1 MPPGGG
7 TAELLERGRDS
18 YARMDWAGA
27 HAALS
32 SADRA
37 RPLEADDLELVATAA
52 YMLGRD
58 EEYLQI
64 LERAHRLHLEE
75 GRTLPAVR
83 CAFWVGANLAQW
95 GEIGHATGWLGRA
108 QRLLERE
115 EGEHVEHGYLLL
127 PVVLR
132 CAAGGDYAAAAEA
145 GAQAAA
151 VGERFADPDLFALAV
166 QEQGK
171 IMVRLGRVDEGLSLL
186 DEAMVAATAGE
197 LSPIV
202 TGLVYCSVIAGCQ
215 EVYDLRR
222 AQEWTA
228 ALTRWC
234 DQQPDLLAFTG
245 QCLVHRAEILQLRGA
260 WQEALREARRARER
274 LPGRKPATTTSADAL
289 YRQGEV
295 LRQLGRFGEAED
307 AYRQA
312 SRAGCEPLPGLAL
325 LRMAQGDADAAAAA
339 IRRVVAE
346 TTAPVRRAHLLPAY
360 VEIML
365 AAGDRAEAR
374 SACAELEA
382 VASGYQSALL
392 AALVAYAHG
401 LVELADGEPR
411 SALPALRE
419 AARRWQDLDAPYE
432 AARAREQV
440 ALACRALGDDDA
452 AAMELEAAHAAFG
465 ALGAA
470 PDANRVAALMAPPA
484 RRGAHGLTAREL
496 EVLRLV
502 AAGKSN
508 REIASLLVVS
518 EHTVARH
525 VQNILAKLDVPSR
538 TAAGAFAFRHDLA

>member
-1 MPPGGG
+1 
-7 TAELLERGRDS
+7 
-18 YARMDWAGA
+18 MDWAGA
-27 HAALS
+27 HASLA
-32 SADRA
+32 SAYRA
-37 RPLEADDLELVATAA
+37 RPLEAVDLELVATAA

-58 EEYLQI
+58 EEYLQF
-64 LERAHRLHLEE
+64 LELAHRLHLEE

-346 TTAPVRRAHLLPAY
+346 TTAPVRRAPSSRRSHRGIRARCSRRLWRTPMGWSSWPTASRVRRSLRSGRGR
-360 VEIML
+360 
-365 AAGDRAEAR
+365 AAGRTSTRPTRQPVPASRWR
-374 SACAELEA
+374 SP
-382 VASGYQSALL
+382 
-392 AALVAYAHG
+392 AAPW
-401 LVELADGEPR
+401 ETTTPRRWSSRRPTPR
-411 SALPALRE
+411 SGPWGRRRTRTVLPR
-419 AARRWQDLDAPYE
+419 
-432 AARAREQV
+432 
-440 ALACRALGDDDA
+440 
-452 AAMELEAAHAAFG
+452 
-465 ALGAA
+465 
-470 PDANRVAALMAPPA
+470 
-484 RRGAHGLTAREL
+484 
-496 EVLRLV
+496 
-502 AAGKSN
+502 
-508 REIASLLVVS
+508 
-518 EHTVARH
+518 
-525 VQNILAKLDVPSR
+525 
-538 TAAGAFAFRHDLA
+538 